1 MGKVLPH
8 ITDELRTLIARQHIF
23 FVATAPSGA
32 DGHVNV
38 SPKGHADTFAVLD
51 ETTVAYLDLTG
62 SGVETIAHLRDNGRI
77 TLMFCTFDGQ
87 PDIVRLFGT
96 GRVLVPGDAGY
107 DEVAAAFPSRPG
119 ARAVIVVDV
128 HRVSTS
134 CGFAVPTYDY
144 TGDRDLLHQWAD
156 ARDDEKLRNYR
167 ATRNA
172 TSIDGLPGYPD
183 AAVPTAT

>member
-8 ITDELRTLIARQHIF
+8 ITGELRELIARQHLF
-23 FVATAPSGA
+23 FVATAPSGT

-51 ETTVAYLDLTG
+51 ENTVAYLDLTG

-77 TLMFCTFDGQ
+77 TLMFCAFDGA
-87 PDIVRLFGT
+87 PDIVRLFGS

-107 DEVAAAFPSRPG
+107 DELAAVFPARRG

-134 CGFAVPTYDY
+134 CGFAVPTFDY
-144 TGDRDLLHQWAD
+144 TGDRDLLRTWAD
-156 ARDDEKLRNYR
+156 ARDDDKLRDYR

-172 TSIDGLPGYPD
+172 TSIDGLPGYPN
-183 AAVPTAT
+183 AAAPAP